1 MDAGVNTKIKSK
13 MFSNTDPQTLIYAL
27 TWLGTHDTY
36 MAFFVNEE
44 GQHMVMITCEDYE
57 VVSPSFVNAAFTLI
71 QAVEKTGHRAN

>member
-1 MDAGVNTKIKSK
+1 
-13 MFSNTDPQTLIYAL
+13 
-27 TWLGTHDTY
+27 

-44 GQHMVMITCEDYE
+44 GQHMVMITCGDYE